1 MTAGAQLPFPAK
13 KNTFPAKYHR
23 HFSEFEWALV
33 CGPALGLRRSC
44 FRGPVIAGL
53 LAAVGSWGV
62 KNPQMGAGA

>member
-1 MTAGAQLPFPAK
+1 MAAEARLPIPAK
-13 KNTFPAKYHR
+13 KNGFSAKYHR
-23 HFSEFEWALV
+23 YFSEFEWALV
-33 CGPALGLRRSC
+33 CGSALGLRRSC